1 MLQSLH
7 IENIAVIKRLD
18 LDLRE
23 GFSVL
28 SGETG
33 AGKSIIL
40 DSINLLLGNRVSREL
55 IRTGENRATV
65 SAVFSELDAATV
77 AAVEGMGFS
86 CEEGELMISRT
97 IGTDGRGGARVNGQ
111 AVPIAMQRELGRL
124 LINIH
129 GQNDNQRLLQK
140 SSHAAL
146 LDAYAHDESELDSY
160 RAAYRDFCACREALR
175 ECDRDAASAAQLKDV
190 LEFQIKEIG
199 AAHLKVGEEEKLTR
213 ERDKLQNIEKIAKQV
228 KFTHYALQGSEKSAS
243 VLLERAAASLRQ
255 ITGVVPECEALAE
268 RLISCR
274 YEIEDIA
281 EMVREI
287 GGDGLNE
294 DPTEL
299 LNRIESRLD
308 TITKLER
315 KYGADIAAVLAHRDR
330 AKEKL
335 EALTDA
341 DGHREKLQAA
351 LAAAEK
357 SLKVA
362 AAALTA
368 ARRRA
373 REGMTAQIGEVLRFL
388 DMPRVHFDVRI
399 APVEGKEPYRPD
411 GGDDVEF
418 LISTNPGEPLLPMIR
433 IASGG
438 ELSRI
443 MLAIKSVLSG
453 ADGVPTVIF
462 DEVDTGVSGK
472 TSRKIGIKLK
482 QTACGAQVLCVTHS
496 AQIVS
501 LADHHYYIYKEE
513 NAGRTET
520 RLRELTGDER
530 IEEIARILGG
540 MQVTDAQRESARE
553 LMKENWE

>member
-1 MLQSLH
+1 MLMSLH
-7 IENIAVIKRLD
+7 IENIAVIKTLD
-18 LDLRE
+18 IDLRE

-55 IRTGENRATV
+55 IRTGESRASV
-65 SAVFSELDAATV
+65 SAVFGGLDSLSV
-77 AAVEGMGFS
+77 AAIEEMGFP
-86 CEEGELMISRT
+86 CEDGELMISRT
-97 IGTDGRGGARVNGQ
+97 VETDGRGGARVNGR
-111 AVPIAMQRELGRL
+111 AVPLAMQRELGRL
-124 LINIH
+124 LLNIH
-129 GQNDNQRLLQK
+129 GQNDSQKLLQK

-146 LDAYAHDESELDSY
+146 LDAYAHDEEEVAIYRDAY
-160 RAAYRDFCACREALR
+160 RAYCDCREALR

-199 AAHLKVGEEEKLTR
+199 AARLKAGEEERLTQQ
-213 ERDKLQNIEKIAKQV
+213 RDKLQNIEKIAKQV

-255 ITGVVPECEALAE
+255 IAGVVPECEALAE
-268 RLISCR
+268 RLLSCR

-281 EMVREI
+281 ETVREL
-287 GGDGLNE
+287 GGDGMSE
-294 DPTEL
+294 DPTEM

-308 TITKLER
+308 TIAKLER
-315 KYGADIAAVLAHRDR
+315 KYGPDIATVLDHRDR

-335 EALTDA
+335 ETLTNA
-341 DGHREKLQAA
+341 DEHREKLLKAQI
-351 LAAAEK
+351 AAEQVLR
-357 SLKVA
+357 SA
-362 AAALTA
+362 AERLSA
-368 ARRRA
+368 ARRA
-373 REGMTAQIGEVLRFL
+373 AAQGMTEQIGEVLRFL

-399 APVEGKEPYRPD
+399 APIEGKETYRAD

-443 MLAIKSVLSG
+443 MLAIKSVLSD

-482 QTACGAQVLCVTHS
+482 QIATRVQVLCVTHS

-501 LADHHYYIYKEE
+501 LADQHYYIYKDEV
-513 NAGRTET
+513 AGRTET
-520 RLRELTGDER
+520 RLRELTGEER
-530 IEEIARILGG
+530 VEEIARILGG

-553 LMKENWE
+553 LMKENW

>member
-55 IRTGENRATV
+55 IRTGESRATV

-77 AAVEGMGFS
+77 AAVEGMGFF

-281 EMVREI
+281 ETVREI

-315 KYGADIAAVLAHRDR
+315 KYGADITAVLAHRDR

-351 LAAAEK
+351 LAAAEM
-357 SLKVA
+357 SLKAA

-388 DMPRVHFDVRI
+388 DMPRVHFDVRV